1 MHGFRFATE
10 PATRKA
16 VSENLL
22 FKGWFNAAGNL
33 HGFSDGDPFYV
44 NYVGHPMQGAVCG
57 FIWANN
63 DNAYKDVYFGRNRR
77 YWKEKLRGGAYSYLF
92 SVQFEI
98 GPLSEAS
105 IGNIQSYYPA
115 FGFVDHVITPTVG
128 LGWEIGEDV
137 IDRYLIRGI
146 EGRTKNRYLRILA
159 RGFLNPSHSFANM
172 MDGKPPWYRTNRPGV
187 SMENSPTYYRN
198 LEPKQK
204 VQAAAGVPPFE
215 FSVFSEVK
223 KYLGSSGVC
232 PGGGATAALRMGEE
246 WQLVA
251 DVNGCML
258 TNFPT
263 NLSGDSLTYEIGPRW
278 TGQLSSRVT
287 THAQFLVGGN
297 KVTQELVDPAKRAIV
312 DQQRKLLA
320 KKGIEPWPIP
330 YHEFAQTWDNNALAL
345 TTGGGFD
352 VKLNNALRLRTGFG
366 YSRTW
371 NQDIN
376 GSSYRNSLQLS
387 SGLVLN
393 MGTW

>member
-1 MHGFRFATE
+1 
-10 PATRKA
+10 
-16 VSENLL
+16 
-22 FKGWFNAAGNL
+22 
-33 HGFSDGDPFYV
+33 
-44 NYVGHPMQGAVCG
+44 
-57 FIWANN
+57 
-63 DNAYKDVYFGRNRR
+63 
-77 YWKEKLRGGAYSYLF
+77 
-92 SVQFEI
+92 
-98 GPLSEAS
+98 
-105 IGNIQSYYPA
+105 
-115 FGFVDHVITPTVG
+115 
-128 LGWEIGEDV
+128 
-137 IDRYLIRGI
+137 
-146 EGRTKNRYLRILA
+146 
-159 RGFLNPSHSFANM
+159 M